1 MEPGASDAGTASL
14 AAFVAAPEWPLFRQ
28 TLIGLTD
35 VTRSHFSKLV
45 EVCQPGPLL
54 YFGQP
59 SCADWPD
66 GSSSGMTPA
75 NLERHAAEVSC
86 PEEGTQGL
94 KCLTMYTG
102 CLCSASW
109 SRYRRVVPCSTSVDS
124 CMQAW
129 AGGQMFRDSQEW
141 ACVWGKCGEP
151 EEPPASIVFVSL
163 LYQSLVCGVR
173 LSPTTLFGGPALG
186 DCGFSYMRT
195 VTRQEHPD
203 AIKHALIPAL
213 LQEPLLPAMLQE
225 SHASSLK
232 FHTLT

>member
-14 AAFVAAPEWPLFRQ
+14 AAFVAAPEWPFFRQ

-59 SCADWPD
+59 SCADWPV
-66 GSSSGMTPA
+66 GSSSGTTPA
-75 NLERHAAEVSC
+75 NLERHAAEVPC

-94 KCLTMYTG
+94 SCLTMYTG

-109 SRYRRVVPCSTSVDS
+109 SRYRRVVPCSTSVDAS

-129 AGGQMFRDSQEW
+129 AGGQMFRDD
-141 ACVWGKCGEP
+141 
-151 EEPPASIVFVSL
+151 
-163 LYQSLVCGVR
+163 QSLICGVQAEPYNPYR
-173 LSPTTLFGGPALG
+173 GPALG

-195 VTRQEHPD
+195 VIRQEHPD
-203 AIKHALIPAL
+203 AIKHASIPAL
-213 LQEPLLPAMLQE
+213 LQEP
-225 SHASSLK
+225 HASSLNC
-232 FHTLT
+232 HTLT